1 MELRS
6 IYFKSSNLFAS
17 STFLRKKK
25 VYIENENQCDNIFHV
40 VNFLILTKNFI
51 LAKNTNSM
59 SNYEEKIALLSDMIA
74 FAIVDG
80 ELHEREYMFLSLIAI
95 ELGIDKNKLNKLF
108 HEENRSEVIKSEFE
122 RIQQF
127 YRLALL
133 MHCDGVLHEREQI
146 KIHEIGINMGLNPH
160 AIKRV
165 LKAMETSPTKM
176 VSPEYLL
183 EVFQEQH
190 N

>member
-1 MELRS
+1 M
-6 IYFKSSNLFAS
+6 NTAS
-17 STFLRKKK
+17 EKMSL
-25 VYIENENQCDNIFHV
+25 
-40 VNFLILTKNFI
+40 
-51 LAKNTNSM
+51 LA
-59 SNYEEKIALLSDMIA
+59 DMIA

-80 ELHEREYMFLSLIAI
+80 ELHEREYTFLTIVAT
-95 ELGIDKNKLNKLF
+95 ELGVSKEDFRQLF
-108 HEENRSEVIKSEFE
+108 HEEHRSEIIKSEFE

-133 MHCDGVLHEREQI
+133 MHCDGVLHERERI

-165 LKAMETSPTKM
+165 LKAMEASPNRM
-176 VSPEYLL
+176 IAPEFLL

>member
-1 MELRS
+1 M
-6 IYFKSSNLFAS
+6 N
-17 STFLRKKK
+17 
-25 VYIENENQCDNIFHV
+25 
-40 VNFLILTKNFI
+40 TKEQKLSL
-51 LAKNTNSM
+51 LA
-59 SNYEEKIALLSDMIA
+59 DMIA

-80 ELHEREYMFLSLIAI
+80 ELHEREYMFLSIIAE
-95 ELGIDKNKLNKLF
+95 ELGVSKDELKQLF
-108 HEENRSEVIKSEFE
+108 HEENRSEIIKSEFE

-133 MHCDGVLHEREQI
+133 MHCDGVLHEREHI
-146 KIHEIGINMGLNPH
+146 KIHEIGINMGLNPF

-165 LKAMETSPTKM
+165 LKAMEQSPTRM
-176 VSPEYLL
+176 VSPDYLL

>member
-1 MELRS
+1 M
-6 IYFKSSNLFAS
+6 N
-17 STFLRKKK
+17 
-25 VYIENENQCDNIFHV
+25 
-40 VNFLILTKNFI
+40 TK
-51 LAKNTNSM
+51 T
-59 SNYEEKIALLSDMIA
+59 EKISLLSDMIA

-80 ELHEREYMFLSLIAI
+80 ELHEREYLFLSIIAE
-95 ELGIDKNKLNKLF
+95 ELGISNVELKQLF
-108 HEENRSEVIKSEFE
+108 HEEHRSEIIKNEFE

-133 MHCDGVLHEREQI
+133 MHCDGVLHQRENE

-165 LKAMETSPTKM
+165 LKAMEESPTRM
-176 VSPEYLL
+176 VSPDYLV
-183 EVFQEQH
+183 EVFQEQL

>member
-1 MELRS
+1 M
-6 IYFKSSNLFAS
+6 N
-17 STFLRKKK
+17 
-25 VYIENENQCDNIFHV
+25 
-40 VNFLILTKNFI
+40 TK
-51 LAKNTNSM
+51 A
-59 SNYEEKIALLSDMIA
+59 EKISLLSDMIA

-80 ELHEREYMFLSLIAI
+80 ELHDREYNFLMIIAV
-95 ELGIDKNKLNKLF
+95 ELGISKEELNQLF
-108 HEENRSEVIKSEFE
+108 HEENRTEVIKNEFE

-146 KIHEIGINMGLNPH
+146 KIREIGINMGLNPF

-165 LKAMETSPTKM
+165 LKAMEESPNCM
-176 VSPEYLL
+176 VSPEFLL
-183 EVFQEQH
+183 EVFQEQL